1 MRSNID
7 RRSSKLEQHE
17 DVERVDLD
25 YDDGEIVAI
34 ALVEKA
40 GEDFD
45 DFVEE
50 HLGMDVES
58 KQYVGIATEV
68 ICK

>member
-7 RRSSKLEQHE
+7 RRSSKLEQRD
-17 DVERVDLD
+17 DVNRVDLD

-45 DFVEE
+45 DFVEDT
-50 HLGMDVES
+50 LGLDVES
-58 KQYVGIATEV
+58 KQFVGFATEV
-68 ICK
+68 IVK